1 MSPLRSEVMTSE
13 HPGTPGTEA
22 MGPVDFV
29 LMEFPDQEPRG
40 EVANALLDLVERNTI
55 KLYDIAVIRKATDG
69 NVAAV
74 ELSDLGDTGFSPFL
88 GARSG
93 LLGEDDLAEAA
104 VAMEPGTV
112 ALLIVYENAWA
123 APFIAA
129 AQGAGGQ
136 LAASARI
143 PVQNI
148 IDALDALDGEE

>member
-1 MSPLRSEVMTSE
+1 MTSE

-29 LMEFPDQEPRG
+29 LVEFPDQEPSG
-40 EVANALLDLVERNTI
+40 EVALALLDLVDRNLI

-74 ELSDLGDTGFSPFL
+74 ELADLGDTGFSRFL

-93 LLGEDDLAEAA
+93 LLGEEDLAEAA
-104 VAMEPGTV
+104 VAMEPGTIAV
-112 ALLIVYENAWA
+112 LIVFENTWA
-123 APFIAA
+123 APFVAA

-136 LAASARI
+136 LVASARI

-148 IDALDALDGEE
+148 VDALDALDGEE